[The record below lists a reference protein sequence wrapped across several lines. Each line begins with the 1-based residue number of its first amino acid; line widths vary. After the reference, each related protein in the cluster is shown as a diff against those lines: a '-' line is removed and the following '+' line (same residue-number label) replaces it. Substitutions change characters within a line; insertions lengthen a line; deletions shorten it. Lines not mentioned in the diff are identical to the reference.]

1 MTHTDNATN
10 VREGEELD
18 RASVETY
25 LKDSLPGLSGPVTIR
40 QFPSGF
46 SNLTYL
52 LSVGGRELVLR
63 RPPFGKKAKTAH
75 DMEREYRML
84 KALKPVFPY
93 SPEALLYCEDQSVMG
108 CSFYV
113 MERLKGIILRKNLP
127 EGMTL
132 STADA
137 RSLCTSMIE
146 VIHKLHSADY
156 RKIGLADYGK
166 PEGYVQRQVEGWS
179 TRYRDAKTPDSKD
192 FEAVMLWLHDHI
204 PPDTTTPG
212 IIHNDFKF
220 YNLVLNTD
228 KTL

>member
-75 DMEREYRML
+75 DMER
-84 KALKPVFPY
+84 
-93 SPEALLYCEDQSVMG
+93 
-108 CSFYV
+108 
-113 MERLKGIILRKNLP
+113 
-127 EGMTL
+127 
-132 STADA
+132 
-137 RSLCTSMIE
+137 
-146 VIHKLHSADY
+146 
-156 RKIGLADYGK
+156 
-166 PEGYVQRQVEGWS
+166 
-179 TRYRDAKTPDSKD
+179 
-192 FEAVMLWLHDHI
+192 
-204 PPDTTTPG
+204 
-212 IIHNDFKF
+212 
-220 YNLVLNTD
+220 
-228 KTL
+228 